1 MRARLL
7 SLLLHPT
14 APPLWL
20 GLVVA
25 ASFIVAETFLVYL
38 LRQVAP
44 ENTFGLVF
52 LLGVL
57 VVSAGWGL
65 GLAVMTSLA
74 SAVAYVYFHLETGGS
89 LIPTE
94 AQDALAIA
102 IFLPVAR
109 LALTPSF
116 LFAPNNR

>member
-14 APPLWL
+14 AATLAQAR
-20 GLVVA
+20 GR

-44 ENTFGLVF
+44 ENTFRLVF

-74 SAVAYVYFHLETGGS
+74 SAVARL
-89 LIPTE
+89 
-94 AQDALAIA
+94 
-102 IFLPVAR
+102 LPSR
-109 LALTPSF
+109 DGREPH
-116 LFAPNNR
+116 PD